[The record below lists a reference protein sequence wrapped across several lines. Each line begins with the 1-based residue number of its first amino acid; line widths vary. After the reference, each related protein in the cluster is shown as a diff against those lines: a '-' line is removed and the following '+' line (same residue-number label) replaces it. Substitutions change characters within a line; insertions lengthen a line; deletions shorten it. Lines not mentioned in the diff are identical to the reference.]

1 MLDLSQGVKYAR
13 TFENGSLPPI
23 RLSIT
28 IRHPVLIT
36 RVPLHGAPEEAP
48 SQIGKYLA
56 PYYGFTESVH
66 ILSLSFNCH

>member
-1 MLDLSQGVKYAR
+1 MLDPSQGMNYAR
-13 TFENGSLPPI
+13 TFEDGSLPPI

-56 PYYGFTESVH
+56 PYYGFTENVRISS
-66 ILSLSFNCH
+66 LSLNCH